1 MKYFAII
8 TLTLSLFATNVSA
21 NTSVS
26 IDGRVISSTSIIQDV
41 IREVPEQSCSITDVP
56 VYGTTA
62 GTAADAIAGAIIG
75 GVLGNQVGKGDG
87 KDAATIF
94 GAILGAKVG
103 EEQGG
108 KKQIIGYKQV
118 EKCETRYV
126 RRQVT
131 TVVGYPTT
139 VSIALGDGFDDFTPT
154 CRTSRQ
160 YSVRT
165 SVPVRMSLSL
175 D

>member
-41 IREVPEQSCSITDVP
+41 IREVPEKACYIKTVP
-56 VYGTTA
+56 VYSNSPGTA
-62 GTAADAIAGAIIG
+62 GDAIAGAIIG
-75 GVLGNQVGKGDG
+75 GVIGNQIGKGDG
-87 KDAATIF
+87 NDAATII
-94 GAILGAKVG
+94 GAIIGAKVG
-103 EEQGG
+103 ENG
-108 KKQIIGYKQV
+108 KKEIVGYNQI
-118 EKCETRYV
+118 EECEITYV
-126 RRQVT
+126 RRLVPQ
-131 TVVGYPTT
+131 VVGYSTT

-154 CRTSRQ
+154 FRTNRQ
-160 YSVRT
+160 YSIG
-165 SVPVRMSLSL
+165 SAVPVRMTLSL

>member
-1 MKYFAII
+1 
-8 TLTLSLFATNVSA
+8 VSA

-56 VYGTTA
+56 VYGTTE

-131 TVVGYPTT
+131 TVVGYSTT

-154 CRTSRQ
+154 FRTSRQ
-160 YSVRT
+160 YSVGT
-165 SVPVRMSLSL
+165 IVPVRMSLSL